1 MRVSIV
7 ATALDGQQPE
17 AKSVIN
23 MVHRIQNRNPGY
35 SDLTNTSPAQ
45 SFNFN
50 SSNVQSAVTNGAN
63 ALKLEEPITEN
74 ISNSEDFTAS
84 ESENIGDVSAREIST
99 EDELKND
106 QSISE
111 NETTNESSLSNG
123 LENFGLDEDSPNLF
137 NTDTQ
142 EHNSLNDEG
151 STSEF
156 TSFEN
161 NDENND
167 EDELEIPAF
176 LRRQKN

>member
-23 MVHRIQNRNPGY
+23 MVHRIQSRNTGY
-35 SDLTNTSPAQ
+35 SDFTNTSPAQ

-50 SSNVQSAVTNGAN
+50 SSNVKSSAINGAN
-63 ALKLEEPITEN
+63 ALKLEEPITDN
-74 ISNSEDFTAS
+74 ISNSEDFIAS
-84 ESENIGDVSAREIST
+84 ESESSSEVSAQEIST
-99 EDELKND
+99 GDELKND
-106 QSISE
+106 QSVSE
-111 NETTNESSLSNG
+111 NETTNESSYLNG

-137 NTDTQ
+137 NTDNQ
-142 EHNSLNDEG
+142 EENSLNDEG

-156 TSFEN
+156 TSFAN
-161 NDENND
+161 NDENKD

-176 LRRQKN
+176 LRRQQN